1 MYTDTQATGM
11 CLCVYRQATLWDDKF
26 APGDPNEI
34 CKIDMQE
41 PIPTVVEMMTED
53 RSWNS
58 FAQKIARRSQKVLLF
73 SINLTNID
81 LVMQDEIEKVLID
94 KLRD

>member
-1 MYTDTQATGM
+1 MYTDTQAPGM
-11 CLCVYRQATLWDDKF
+11 CLCVYRQAALWDDKF
-26 APGDPNEI
+26 ALSDSDEI

-58 FAQKIARRSQKVLLF
+58 FAQKIARRSEKVLLF
-73 SINLTNID
+73 SINLTHKD
-81 LVMQDEIEKVLID
+81 LGIEGEIEKVLID

>member
-1 MYTDTQATGM
+1 
-11 CLCVYRQATLWDDKF
+11 
-26 APGDPNEI
+26 
-34 CKIDMQE
+34 MQE